1 MNNMNEM
8 IIDVREKLEYD
19 KEHIPGAQSIPVSEL
34 EGRYSEL
41 NKDSPIKIVC
51 NFGGQ
56 RSHKA
61 IEILKEKGFQNVEII
76 EGGMCNWEKNDK

>member
-1 MNNMNEM
+1 M
-8 IIDVREKLEYD
+8 VFTTF
-19 KEHIPGAQSIPVSEL
+19 GAVAGPNLVNVMGNFAISIGVPSL
-34 EGRYSEL
+34 A
-41 NKDSPIKIVC
+41 NKDSPIIIVC